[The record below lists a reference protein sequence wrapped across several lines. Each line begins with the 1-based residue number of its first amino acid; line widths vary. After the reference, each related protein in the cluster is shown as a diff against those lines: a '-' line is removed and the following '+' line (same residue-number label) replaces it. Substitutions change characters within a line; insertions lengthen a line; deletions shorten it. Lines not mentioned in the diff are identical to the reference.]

1 MFESLEDSYPWTC
14 NICESSEHIRV
25 VNVRSKTDRVVIEID
40 CKNDHGIRLLGKR
53 VVSKEYWDEIK
64 DEVVWD

>member
-1 MFESLEDSYPWTC
+1 MFESVDDSYPIC
-14 NICESSEHIRV
+14 NICGSSEHIRV
-25 VNVRSKTDRVVIEID
+25 VSVRSKTDKVVIEID
-40 CKNDHGIRLLGKR
+40 CKNDHGIHLLGKR